1 MVIKSIFTLTMI
13 KLKKKKKDKLNTLGL
28 SFKNDNNTNKKIPKQ
43 KVPLSGFECLLRN
56 YGHDHCRVPTATH

>member
-1 MVIKSIFTLTMI
+1 MVIKSIFTLTMN
-13 KLKKKKKDKLNTLGL
+13 KLKKKKDKLNTLGL

-56 YGHDHCRVPTATH
+56 YGHDHSRVPTATH

>member
-1 MVIKSIFTLTMI
+1 MVIKSILILTMI
-13 KLKKKKKDKLNTLGL
+13 NLKKKKDKLNTLGL
-28 SFKNDNNTNKKIPKQ
+28 SFKNDNDTNKKIPKQ